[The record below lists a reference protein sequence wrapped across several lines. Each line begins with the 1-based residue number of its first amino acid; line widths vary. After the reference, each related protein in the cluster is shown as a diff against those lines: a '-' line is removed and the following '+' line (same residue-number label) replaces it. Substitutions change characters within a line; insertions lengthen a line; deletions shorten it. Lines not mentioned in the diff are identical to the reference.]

1 MMTLNNGIESTI
13 YSKNNGSISIKGLGN
28 DTVKVVTKQGV
39 QTVTLVLERKQLE
52 ALLALNTK

>member
-13 YSKNNGSISIKGLGN
+13 YSKNNGSITIKGLG
-28 DTVKVVTKQGV
+28 TESIKVVTKQGV

-52 ALLALNTK
+52 ALLALYTK